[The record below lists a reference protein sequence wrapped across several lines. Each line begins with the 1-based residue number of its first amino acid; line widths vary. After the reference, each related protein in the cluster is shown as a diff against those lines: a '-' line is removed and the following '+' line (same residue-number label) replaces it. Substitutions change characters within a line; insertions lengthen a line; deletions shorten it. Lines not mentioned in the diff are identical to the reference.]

1 MAVKTILLNRLQQL
15 ETDSGIK
22 PHTKKNLTEMALLNL
37 LNDFE
42 IYEDNPYELEDYI
55 LTLKSGLKLISQ
67 KDFLEN
73 QIKRIKTKRKKEL

>member
-22 PHTKKNLTEMALLNL
+22 PHTKNFLTEMALLNL